1 MYYCIVNPSARS
13 GKGKEIWEKLEKE
26 FDEKGL
32 KYQAVFTKGP
42 GHATRLAKNLTAK
55 VSNSDQDKAGIK
67 TPIKLVVLGGDGT
80 LNEVINGIQDF
91 ENTLVGYI
99 PIGSSNDFARDLS
112 YPRKIDDLVDKIIK
126 GQKVRTLDLGKLT
139 YNSMSRETSRLH
151 DDKIAVTRIFDV
163 SSGIG
168 FDAAVC
174 EQALSSGTKNFL
186 NRIGLGKLTYGSIAI
201 KQLLGAQ
208 KVPCDIVLDNGE
220 IIHLKR
226 FIFIA
231 AMVHH
236 YEGGGFNFAPNA
248 DLSDGKFD
256 LVYAGDM
263 PVVRMLYALP
273 FSFFGNFY
281 WIKGIGHHVVHKV
294 TIKTD
299 KPMWV
304 HTDGEVSV
312 KSDHIT
318 WECLQNKLH
327 MMN

>member
-1 MYYCIVNPSARS
+1 MFYCIVNPSARS
-13 GKGKEIWEKLEKE
+13 GEGKNIWKDLESRFKE
-26 FDEKGL
+26 RGL
-32 KYQAVFTKGP
+32 DYKAVFTKGP
-42 GHATRLAKNLTAK
+42 GHATKLSQSLTTDEK
-55 VSNSDQDKAGIK
+55 YSSEL
-67 TPIKLVVLGGDGT
+67 PIKIVVLGGDGT
-80 LNEVINGIQDF
+80 LNEVMNGISDF
-91 ENTLVGYI
+91 NKVLVGYV

-112 YPRKIDDLVDKIIK
+112 YPKKMDELLDTIVK
-126 GQKVRTLDLGKLT
+126 GEKVRSLDLGKLSFL
-139 YNSMSRETSRLH
+139 SMTKPMSRLH
-151 DDKIAVTRIFDV
+151 DETISNTRIFDV

-174 EQALSSGTKNFL
+174 EEALSSGTKNFL

-201 KQLLGAQ
+201 RQLLGAE
-208 KVPCDIVLDNGE
+208 KVPCDIILDNGE
-220 IIHLKR
+220 TIHLKR

-236 YEGGGFNFAPNA
+236 YEGGGFNFAPKA
-248 DLSDGKFD
+248 DLTDGKFD

-263 PVVRMLYALP
+263 PVARMIITLP
-273 FSFFGNFY
+273 LSFIGHFY
-281 WIKGIGHHVVHKV
+281 WVKGIGHHVVQKV
-294 TIKTD
+294 TIKTE

-318 WECLQNKLH
+318 FECMKEKLH

>member
-13 GKGKEIWEKLEKE
+13 GKGKEIWEKLEKK
-26 FDEKGL
+26 FSEKGL
-32 KYQAVFTKGP
+32 EYQAAFTKGP
-42 GHATRLAKNLTAK
+42 GDATRLAKEITTNNQA
-55 VSNSDQDKAGIK
+55 
-67 TPIKLVVLGGDGT
+67 KLVVLGGDGT
-80 LNEVINGIQDF
+80 LNEVINGISDF
-91 ENTLVGYI
+91 ENTYVGYI
-99 PIGSSNDFARDLS
+99 PIGSSNDFSRDLS
-112 YPRKIDDLVDKIIK
+112 YPKKIDDLIDRIIE
-126 GQKVRTLDLGKLT
+126 GKVIRTLDLGKLT

-151 DDKIAVTRIFDV
+151 DEKISYIRLFDV
-163 SSGIG
+163 SAGIG

-186 NRIGLGKLTYGSIAI
+186 NKIGLGKLTYGSIALR
-201 KQLLGAQ
+201 QLLSSE
-208 KVPCDIVLDNGE
+208 KVPCDIILDNGE
-220 IIHLKR
+220 TIHLKR

-236 YEGGGFNFAPNA
+236 YEGGGFNFAPKA
-248 DLSDGKFD
+248 DLTDGKFD

-263 PVVRMLYALP
+263 PSIRMLFALP
-273 FSFFGNFY
+273 LSFIGHYY
-281 WIKGIGHHVVHKV
+281 WIKGIGHHVVQKV

-318 WECLQNKLH
+318 FECLKQQLR

>member
-13 GKGKEIWEKLEKE
+13 GKGKEIWEKLEKK
-26 FDEKGL
+26 FSEKGL
-32 KYQAVFTKGP
+32 EYQAAFTKGP
-42 GHATRLAKNLTAK
+42 GDATRLAKEITTNNQA
-55 VSNSDQDKAGIK
+55 
-67 TPIKLVVLGGDGT
+67 KLVVLGGDGT
-80 LNEVINGIQDF
+80 LNEVINGISDF
-91 ENTLVGYI
+91 ENTYVGYI
-99 PIGSSNDFARDLS
+99 PIGSSNDFSRDLS
-112 YPRKIDDLVDKIIK
+112 YPQKIDDLIDRIIEGK
-126 GQKVRTLDLGKLT
+126 AIRTLDLGKLT

-151 DDKIAVTRIFDV
+151 DEKISYIRLFDV
-163 SSGIG
+163 SAGIG

-186 NRIGLGKLTYGSIAI
+186 NKIGLGKLTYGSIALR
-201 KQLLGAQ
+201 QLLGSE
-208 KVPCDIVLDNGE
+208 KVPCDIILDNGE
-220 IIHLKR
+220 TIHLKR

-236 YEGGGFNFAPNA
+236 YEGGGFNFAPKA
-248 DLSDGKFD
+248 DLTDGKFD

-263 PVVRMLYALP
+263 PSIRMLFALP
-273 FSFFGNFY
+273 LSFIGHYY
-281 WIKGIGHHVVHKV
+281 WIKGIGHHVVQKV

-318 WECLQNKLH
+318 FECLKQQLR

>member
-13 GKGKEIWEKLEKE
+13 GKGKEIWKKLEKK
-26 FDEKGL
+26 FKEKGL
-32 KYQAVFTKGP
+32 DYEAHFTEGP
-42 GHATRLAKNLTAK
+42 GHATKLAKSLTEKKSDAQ
-55 VSNSDQDKAGIK
+55 SND
-67 TPIKLVVLGGDGT
+67 PIKLVILGGDGT
-80 LNEVINGIQDF
+80 LNESINGIQDY

-112 YPRKIDDLVDKIIK
+112 YPKKLDDLIDLILKAK
-126 GQKVRTLDLGKLT
+126 LVRTLDLGKLT

-151 DDKIAVTRIFDV
+151 EDRISVTRMFDV
-163 SSGIG
+163 SAGIG

-174 EQALSSGTKNFL
+174 EQALSSNTKNFL
-186 NRIGLGKLTYGSIAI
+186 NKIGLGKLTYGSIALR
-201 KQLLGAQ
+201 QLFSAE
-208 KVPCDIVLDNGE
+208 KVPCDIILDNGKT
-220 IIHLKR
+220 IHLKR

-236 YEGGGFNFAPNA
+236 YEGGGFKFAPDA
-248 DLSDGKFD
+248 DLTDGKFD
-256 LVYAGDM
+256 LVYAGNM
-263 PVVRMLYALP
+263 MSAKMLLALP
-273 FSFFGNFY
+273 LSFIGHYF
-281 WIKGIGHHVVHKV
+281 WIKGIGHHVVQKV
-294 TIKTD
+294 SIKTD

-318 WECLQNKLH
+318 LECLQQKLR

>member
-13 GKGKEIWEKLEKE
+13 GKGKEIWEKLEKT
-26 FDEKGL
+26 FNEKGL

-42 GHATRLAKNLTAK
+42 GHATKLAKNLTAK
-55 VSNSDQDKAGIK
+55 VANEDQNKPGIEI
-67 TPIKLVVLGGDGT
+67 PIKLVVLGGDGT

-112 YPRKIDDLVDKIIK
+112 YPRNIDDLVDKIIEAK
-126 GQKVRTLDLGKLT
+126 KVRTLDLGKLT

-174 EQALSSGTKNFL
+174 EQALSSGTKNFF
-186 NRIGLGKLTYGSIAI
+186 NKIGLGKLTYGSIAI
-201 KQLLGAQ
+201 KQLFGAE
-208 KVPCDIVLDNGE
+208 KVPCDIILDNGE
-220 IIHLKR
+220 TIHLKR

-231 AMVHH
+231 AMIHH
-236 YEGGGFNFAPNA
+236 YEGGGFNFAPDA
-248 DLSDGKFD
+248 DLTDGKFD

-263 PVVRMLYALP
+263 PVARMLYALP
-273 FSFFGNFY
+273 FSFFGNYY
-281 WIKGIGHHVVHKV
+281 WIKGVGHHVVQKV

-318 WECLQNKLH
+318 WECLKEKLQ

>member
-13 GKGKEIWEKLEKE
+13 GKGKDIWELLENK
-26 FDEKGL
+26 FIEKGL
-32 KYQAVFTKGP
+32 KYRAVFTKGP
-42 GHATRLAKNLTAK
+42 GHATKLASSLTEPK
-55 VSNSDQDKAGIK
+55 LSGSDADS
-67 TPIKLVVLGGDGT
+67 PIKLIVLGGDGT

-91 ENTLVGYI
+91 EKTLVGYI

-112 YPRKIDDLVDKIIK
+112 FPKKLDDLIAQILKAEN
-126 GQKVRTLDLGKLT
+126 VRTLDLGKLT

-151 DDKIAVTRIFDV
+151 EDRIAVTRLFDV
-163 SSGIG
+163 SAGIG

-174 EQALSSGTKNFL
+174 EQALSSNTKNFL
-186 NRIGLGKLTYGSIAI
+186 NKIGLGKLTYGSIALR
-201 KQLLGAQ
+201 QLFGAE
-208 KVPCDIVLDNGE
+208 KVACEITLDDKKTIRLN
-220 IIHLKR
+220 R

-236 YEGGGFNFAPNA
+236 YEGGGFKFAPGA
-248 DLSDGKFD
+248 DLTDGKFD

-263 PVVRMLYALP
+263 PSARMLLALP
-273 FSFFGNFY
+273 LSFIGHYF
-281 WIKGIGHHVVHKV
+281 WIKGIGHHVVQKV
-294 TIKTD
+294 SIKTQ
-299 KPMWV
+299 KPLWV

-318 WECLQNKLH
+318 FECLKQKLR

>member
-13 GKGKEIWEKLEKE
+13 GKGKEIWEKLERK

-32 KYQAVFTKGP
+32 EYRAVFTKGP
-42 GHATRLAKNLTAK
+42 GHATRLAKNLTSKAALADETG
-55 VSNSDQDKAGIK
+55 SNVDD
-67 TPIKLVVLGGDGT
+67 TIKLVVLGGDGT

-91 ENTLVGYI
+91 NNTLVGYI
-99 PIGSSNDFARDLS
+99 PMGSSNDFARDLS
-112 YPRKIDDLVDKIIK
+112 YPKKIDDLIDQITE
-126 GQKVRTLDLGKLT
+126 GQNVRTLDLGKLT
-139 YNSMSRETSRLH
+139 YGSMSRETSRLH
-151 DDKIAVTRIFDV
+151 DDKISVTRLFDV

-186 NRIGLGKLTYGSIAI
+186 NKLGLGKLTYGSIALR
-201 KQLLGAQ
+201 QLLGAER
-208 KVPCDIVLDNGE
+208 VPCDIILDNKE
-220 IIHLKR
+220 TIHLKR

-236 YEGGGFNFAPNA
+236 YEGGGFNFAPKA
-248 DLSDGKFD
+248 DLTDGKFD

-263 PVVRMLYALP
+263 PKARMFLALP
-273 FSFFGNFY
+273 MSFIGNYY
-281 WIKGIGHHVVHKV
+281 WIKGVGHHVVQKV

-318 WECLQNKLH
+318 WECLAQKLR

>member
-13 GKGKEIWEKLEKE
+13 GKGKDIWELLEKK
-26 FDEKGL
+26 FAEKGL
-32 KYQAVFTKGP
+32 EYRAVFTKGP
-42 GHATRLAKNLTAK
+42 GHATKLAHNLTAPR
-55 VSNSDQDKAGIK
+55 NSDNDKVGP
-67 TPIKLVVLGGDGT
+67 TKLIVLGGDGT
-80 LNEVINGIQDF
+80 LNEAINGIQDF

-112 YPRKIDDLVDKIIK
+112 FPKKTDDLIEQILEA
-126 GQKVRTLDLGKLT
+126 KVVRALDLGKLT

-151 DDKIAVTRIFDV
+151 EDRIAVTRLFDV
-163 SSGIG
+163 SAGIG

-174 EQALSSGTKNFL
+174 EQALSSNTKNFL
-186 NRIGLGKLTYGSIAI
+186 NKIGLGKLTYGSIALR
-201 KQLLGAQ
+201 QLFKAE
-208 KVPCDIVLDNGE
+208 KVPCEITLDDNKT
-220 IIHLKR
+220 IQLKR

-236 YEGGGFNFAPNA
+236 YEGGGFKFAPNA
-248 DLSDGKFD
+248 DLTDGKFD
-256 LVYAGDM
+256 LVYAGNM
-263 PVVRMLYALP
+263 PSAKMLLALP
-273 FSFFGNFY
+273 LSFIGHYF
-281 WIKGIGHHVVHKV
+281 WIKGIGHHLVQKV
-294 TIKTD
+294 SIKTG

-318 WECLQNKLH
+318 FECLKQKLK

>member
-13 GKGKEIWEKLEKE
+13 GKGKEIWDKLEKK
-26 FDEKGL
+26 FKEKGL
-32 KYQAVFTKGP
+32 EYKAVFTKGP
-42 GHATRLAKNLTAK
+42 GHATKLAKSLTSKKDDTSENASSP
-55 VSNSDQDKAGIK
+55 V
-67 TPIKLVVLGGDGT
+67 KLVVLGGDGT
-80 LNEVINGIQDF
+80 LNEAINGIADF
-91 ENTLVGYI
+91 ENTYVGYI
-99 PIGSSNDFARDLS
+99 PIGSSNDFSRDLS
-112 YPRKIDDLVDKIIK
+112 YPKKTDELIDRIIEGKI
-126 GQKVRTLDLGKLT
+126 VRTLDLGKLT

-151 DDKIAVTRIFDV
+151 DDKISYIRLFDV

-186 NRIGLGKLTYGSIAI
+186 NKLGLGKLTYGSIALR
-201 KQLLGAQ
+201 QLLGSE
-208 KVPCDIVLDNGE
+208 KVPCDIILDDGTT
-220 IIHLKR
+220 IHLRR

-231 AMVHH
+231 AMIHH
-236 YEGGGFNFAPNA
+236 YEGGGFNFAPKAN
-248 DLSDGKFD
+248 LTDGKFD

-263 PVVRMLYALP
+263 PAIRMLFALP
-273 FSFFGNFY
+273 MSFIGHYY
-281 WIKGIGHHVVHKV
+281 WIKGIGHHVVKKA
-294 TIKTD
+294 TIKTE

-318 WECLQNKLH
+318 FECLQQKLR